1 MPNLTKC
8 SDKNQRLLR
17 KLCFQLK
24 KVSYIYSKYITMKS
38 IALFF
43 FISLLLFSCKKD
55 EDNSQQAE
63 ADEKIIQQ
71 YISDHNLNAT
81 ATGSG
86 LYVVIENPGSGA
98 QPNANSDV
106 KVVYAG
112 YYTDG
117 NVFDQ
122 SSALG
127 ATFNLQNV
135 IQGWTEGIPYFK
147 EGGNGKLLIP
157 SALGYGAAGSGNIPP
172 NTVII
177 FDVALIDVL

>member
-1 MPNLTKC
+1 
-8 SDKNQRLLR
+8 
-17 KLCFQLK
+17 
-24 KVSYIYSKYITMKS
+24 MKS
-38 IALFF
+38 FSLLFFIAL
-43 FISLLLFSCKKD
+43 SLFSCKKK
-55 EDNSQQAE
+55 DNSSQQADT
-63 ADEKIIQQ
+63 DEGIIQQ
-71 YISDHNLNAT
+71 YISDHNLNAI

-86 LYVVIENPGSGA
+86 LYYVIENPGNG
-98 QPNANSDV
+98 QTPLPTSDV

-112 YYTDG
+112 YFTDG
-117 NVFDQ
+117 NTFDQ

-157 SALGYGAAGSGNIPP
+157 SALGYGSNGSGNIPP

-177 FDVALIDVL
+177 FDVALITVL

>member
-1 MPNLTKC
+1 
-8 SDKNQRLLR
+8 
-17 KLCFQLK
+17 
-24 KVSYIYSKYITMKS
+24 MKS
-38 IALFF
+38 FALLS
-43 FISLLLFSCKKD
+43 ILLFVLFSCKK
-55 EDNSQQAE
+55 EDDSAQQAE
-63 ADEKIIQQ
+63 IDEQIIQQ

-86 LYVVIENPGSGA
+86 LYVVIENPGNGV
-98 QPNANSDV
+98 QPTSTSDV

-112 YYTDG
+112 YFTDG
-117 NVFDQ
+117 NQFDQ

-135 IQGWTEGIPYFK
+135 IKGWTEGIPYFK

-157 SALGYGAAGSGNIPP
+157 SHLGYGASGSGNIPP
-172 NTVII
+172 NTVLI